1 MSPLWLS
8 IAPDVVQTRLMMTRG
23 GVGPVLRARFPLV
36 PKQQDGLSLLLRGIS
51 AWYGE
56 PFCAVLDAASKDVF
70 EHPER
75 WARLLGDLDDAAIHV
90 EWVMRGKPLVRDRFL
105 ERLPGFARSED
116 LLTYA
121 ATGLSR

>member
-8 IAPDVVQTRLMMTRG
+8 IAPDVVHTRLMMTAG
-23 GVGPVLRARFPLV
+23 GSGPILRARFPLV
-36 PKQQDGLSLLLRGIS
+36 PKRPDGLSLFLRGIS

-105 ERLPGFARSED
+105 ERVPGFARSED

>member
-8 IAPDVVQTRLMMTRG
+8 IAPDVVQTRLMMTAG
-23 GVGPVLRARFPLV
+23 GSGPVLRARFPLV
-36 PKQQDGLSLLLRGIS
+36 PQQPDGLSLFLRGIS
-51 AWYGE
+51 AWYGR

-75 WARLLGDLDDAAIHV
+75 WARLLGDLDDEAIRV
-90 EWVMRGKPLVRDRFL
+90 EWVMRGKRLARDPFL